1 MKLISTSLPFLSLR
15 VTENAIRVTPSSGS
29 VGGVSWN
36 KSANLLFY
44 FILFISNWKKE
55 RKSNVWTFEMS
66 LSKAFNSFS
75 YSCFAS
81 SLISPFTNWA
91 SWFLFSVFFNF

>member
-44 FILFISNWKKE
+44 FIHFKLKE
-55 RKSNVWTFEMS
+55 RKKIKRLNIRDELIKS
-66 LSKAFNSFS
+66 L
-75 YSCFAS
+75 
-81 SLISPFTNWA
+81 
-91 SWFLFSVFFNF
+91 